1 MASSS
6 GPEFNPSNVPFFTK
20 QANPSNVYNGLKKGL
35 GQLSTGLLAFVGL
48 LVAVPYQGAKAGYSL
63 LGVSGVLPGLLAGI
77 VGGALT
83 GTGALM
89 YYLYNFIF
97 YLSFGLLRT
106 PNAIYSSSLGKQW
119 DKDADLWVTY
129 DMQVEKELLLNIKE
143 ERFVEI
149 IAEKGSAKS
158 VYRSQTDHASSNG
171 NPSDGQTS
179 SSSSSGTAPA
189 AVKKKHVEDRA
200 LYDILGIEPEAT
212 SSEIKKAYYLKVNV
226 IIIIIIINIDHV
238 HLSSSS
244 EGEGEPPRPQS
255 RRPAVQRKVSEDLSG
270 LSSARR
276 RCSTINL

>member
-1 MASSS
+1 
-6 GPEFNPSNVPFFTK
+6 
-20 QANPSNVYNGLKKGL
+20 
-35 GQLSTGLLAFVGL
+35 
-48 LVAVPYQGAKAGYSL
+48 
-63 LGVSGVLPGLLAGI
+63 
-77 VGGALT
+77 
-83 GTGALM
+83 M

-129 DMQVEKELLLNIKE
+129 DMQVEKELLLNMKE

-149 IAEKGSAKS
+149 IAEKGSTKS
-158 VYRSQTDHASSNG
+158 VYRSQPDHASSNG
-171 NPSDGQTS
+171 SPSDGQT

-226 IIIIIIINIDHV
+226 IIIIIDIDHV
-238 HLSSSS
+238 HPSSSSS

-255 RRPAVQRKVSEDLSG
+255 RRPAVQRKVPEDLSG